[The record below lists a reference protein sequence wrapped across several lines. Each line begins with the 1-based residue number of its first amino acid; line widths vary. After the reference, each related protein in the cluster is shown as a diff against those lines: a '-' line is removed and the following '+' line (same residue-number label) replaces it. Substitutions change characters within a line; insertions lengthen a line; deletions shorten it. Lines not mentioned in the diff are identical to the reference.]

1 MDLPSARHRAVE
13 QLEGVRGA
21 IRTDSIVGMNL
32 AEVIVEARMRSGLSR
47 RELAR
52 RSGTSQATI
61 AAYEQGRVSPSIRV
75 LQRIVLAAGFV
86 VDVELKSADEVER
99 GRILEQL
106 LDLAEQYPWKERGA
120 LEFPVLAEVIR

>member
-1 MDLPSARHRAVE
+1 MDF
-13 QLEGVRGA
+13 
-21 IRTDSIVGMNL
+21 TD
-32 AEVIVEARMRSGLSR
+32 VIVEARRRSGLSR

-75 LQRIVLAAGFV
+75 LQRIVLVAGFV
-86 VDVELKSADEVER
+86 ADVELKSADELER

-120 LEFPVLAEVIR
+120 LEFPILAEIIR